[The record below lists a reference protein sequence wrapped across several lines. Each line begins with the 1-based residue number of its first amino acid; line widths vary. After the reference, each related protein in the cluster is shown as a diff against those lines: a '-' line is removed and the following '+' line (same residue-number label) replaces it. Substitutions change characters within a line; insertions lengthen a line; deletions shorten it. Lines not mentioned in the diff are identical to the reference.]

1 MAEAVQDGVKITSR
15 VEITYNGIQAI
26 IPKDLIV
33 EHQGQNYLKLRAT
46 SRQVV
51 YLLTKKSTK
60 VYQTLAHSKLLA
72 GLLDQ
77 RNEAYLYEKP
87 EEDVFDAKPEE
98 PPAKKVKRKHFPNTV
113 KIQVESQEVEVF
125 MDGQRP
131 TRSPLTV
138 AMVPEQMQAIFNHLQ
153 KDLEAK

>member
-1 MAEAVQDGVKITSR
+1 MHGLFVPFCG
-15 VEITYNGIQAI
+15 N
-26 IPKDLIV
+26 LCIV
-33 EHQGQNYLKLRAT
+33 CVCHFHQGIPDT
-46 SRQVV
+46 G
-51 YLLTKKSTK
+51 T
-60 VYQTLAHSKLLA
+60 SKLLA